1 MTNSPNSSP
10 ELTEVERR
18 QPPAIARLM
27 LELRLSMNVF
37 RDYGYQHQD
46 KAEACTGRERDDRL
60 RKAKRNFER
69 ASAIEAAL
77 DDFQALSSKNELPS
91 RVAMF
96 LEILSAAGGAADASD
111 NPWNWINAFCEG
123 HEGRDPDTF
132 NQAID
137 LGFVSWSHDSDS
149 DNSTITLTEMGRA
162 ALNPKDTGQ

>member
-1 MTNSPNSSP
+1 MADTRSP
-10 ELTEVERR
+10 ELTEVAR
-18 QPPAIARLM
+18 AIATTPGIICMDGTALA
-27 LELRLSMNVF
+27 N
-37 RDYGYQHQD
+37 
-46 KAEACTGRERDDRL
+46 AA
-60 RKAKRNFER
+60 R
-69 ASAIEAAL
+69 AAI
-77 DDFQALSSKNELPS
+77 QALSSKNELPS